1 MTHFDEM
8 FPIDSVEPEEI
19 RVQDALRI
27 VRDFPGGI
35 EDNDAI
41 RILKILAMMRNT
53 RDLIDKWD
61 REVLQI
67 ESIDSDGYPMFREV
81 EGPEAETQQEQREAD
96 EQWRL
101 N

>member
-8 FPIDSVEPEEI
+8 FPADSIELNET

-41 RILKILAMMRNT
+41 RLLKILTMMRNT
-53 RDLIDKWD
+53 SDLIDKWD
-61 REVLQI
+61 REVLHI
-67 ESIDSDGYPMFREV
+67 ESIDSDGYPVFREV
-81 EGPEAETQQEQREAD
+81 DGPEAEKQQEQQED
-96 EQWRL
+96 DKLWRL